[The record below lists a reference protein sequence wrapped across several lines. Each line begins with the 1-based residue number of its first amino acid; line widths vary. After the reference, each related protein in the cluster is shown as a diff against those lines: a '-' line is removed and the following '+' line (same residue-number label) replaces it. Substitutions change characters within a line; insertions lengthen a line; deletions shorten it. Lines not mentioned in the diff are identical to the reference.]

1 MIIEKIISDLIE
13 YALKHMEVVEYISDY
28 RIVIKLDNKEYN
40 ITHNS
45 HLKSIVLG
53 CDGTDV
59 ACFTCKSHPIEYH
72 TIMVNWNILID
83 NYKRLV
89 LTDLASQLQEN
100 VNDKSKITNFA
111 DLFDEN

>member
-13 YALKHMEVVEYISDY
+13 YALKHMEIVKNISEYQID
-28 RIVIKLDNKEYN
+28 IELDNRRYFIYYHDYTKC
-40 ITHNS
+40 
-45 HLKSIVLG
+45 IVLG
-53 CDGTDV
+53 CDGTEL
-59 ACFTCKSHPIEYH
+59 ACFTCNSHPVEYH
-72 TIMVNWNILID
+72 TIMANWNILKD

>member
-1 MIIEKIISDLIE
+1 MIIEKIISDLVE
-13 YALKHMEVVEYISDY
+13 YALKHMEVVKSISEWKL
-28 RIVIKLDNKEYN
+28 VIELDNKEYD
-40 ITHNS
+40 ITTNS
-45 HLKSIVLG
+45 YGRSIVLA

-59 ACFTCKSHPIEYH
+59 ACFTGKSHPIEYH
-72 TIMVNWNILID
+72 TIMANWNILKD